1 MPVIDSSVY
10 ASVIVKDEFYEKC
23 KKYMLTRKVTLNLA
37 FAEAG
42 NVIWKHVKMGR
53 IKAEDAVKR
62 AEILKS
68 LIDTSKV
75 YESKDFIAEAVD
87 LAVKY
92 DVTVYDALFVAL
104 ARRLNEKL
112 VTTDRKLWEKLKDS
126 DISHLIECL
135 QKDFLKLF
143 E

>member
-10 ASVIVKDEFYEKC
+10 ASVVVKDEFYGEC
-23 KKYMLTRKVTLNLA
+23 KKYMVVKKVTLDLA

-53 IKAEDAVKR
+53 IKDAVKR
-62 AEILKS
+62 AEVLKR
-68 LIDTSKV
+68 LINTSKV
-75 YESKDFIAEAVD
+75 YGSKDFLIDAVK

-92 DVTVYDALFVAL
+92 DIAVYDALFVAL
-104 ARRLNEKL
+104 AQRLNDKL

-126 DISHLIECL
+126 DISHLVECL
-135 QKDFLKLF
+135 W
-143 E
+143 

>member
-1 MPVIDSSVY
+1 MPVIDSNVY
-10 ASVIVKDEFYEKC
+10 ASVVVKDEFYEKC
-23 KKYMLTRKVTLNLA
+23 KKYMLTSKATLDLA

-62 AEILKS
+62 AEVLKR
-68 LIDTSKV
+68 LINTSKV
-75 YESKDFIAEAVD
+75 YESKDFLVDAVK

-104 ARRLNEKL
+104 AQRLNDKL

-126 DISHLIECL
+126 DISHLVECL
-135 QKDFLKLF
+135 YPKHR
-143 E
+143 

>member
-10 ASVIVKDEFYEKC
+10 ASVVVKDEFYEEC
-23 KKYMLTRKVTLNLA
+23 KKYMLTKKVTLDLA

-42 NVIWKHVKMGR
+42 NAIWKHVKMGK

-62 AEILKS
+62 AEVLKR
-68 LIDTSKV
+68 LINTSKV
-75 YESKDFIAEAVD
+75 YESKDFLVEAVE

-104 ARRLNEKL
+104 AQRLNNKL
-112 VTTDRKLWEKLKDS
+112 ITTDRKLWEKLKDT
-126 DISHLIECL
+126 DVSHLIECL
-135 QKDFLKLF
+135 TSSSDRA
-143 E
+143 